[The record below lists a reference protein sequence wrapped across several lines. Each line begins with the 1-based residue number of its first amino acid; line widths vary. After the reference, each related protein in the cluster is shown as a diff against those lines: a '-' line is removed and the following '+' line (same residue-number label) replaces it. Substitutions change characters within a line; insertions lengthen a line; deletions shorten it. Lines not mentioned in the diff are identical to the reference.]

1 MRIMLI
7 DENPERAV
15 TLKQAL
21 RDAGN
26 EVVFESA
33 SALEMLQRVAD
44 TQPDMIIID
53 TESPSRDTLEHL
65 CAVSR
70 DQPRPI
76 VMFTHDGHSDKI
88 RAALQAGVSSYVVN
102 GLDPNRIKPIL
113 DVAISRFEAHQVMR
127 LQLDKANTTLAER
140 KTIERAKGILMKQRN
155 LSEDDAYQAMRRM
168 SMERSLKMAELAQQ
182 VIAATELLG

>member
-7 DENPERAV
+7 DENPERAA

-21 RDAGN
+21 CAAGH

-33 SALEMLQRVAD
+33 SALDMLKRVAD

-65 CAVSR
+65 CEVSR

-76 VMFTHDGHSDKI
+76 VMFTHDGNSDKI
-88 RAALQAGVSSYVVN
+88 RAALQAGVSSYIVN
-102 GLDPNRIKPIL
+102 GLDPSRIKPIL
-113 DVAISRFEAHQVMR
+113 DVAISRFEAHQAMQF
-127 LQLDKANTTLAER
+127 QLDKANSTLAER
-140 KTIERAKGILMKQRN
+140 KITERAKGILMKQRN
-155 LSEDDAYQAMRRM
+155 LSEEEAYQAMRKM
-168 SMERSLKMAELAQQ
+168 SMERGLKMSELAQQ
-182 VIAATELLG
+182 VISVAELLG